1 MNLTESIVEDA
12 TLTWFGALGYAV
24 GHGPQMAPGEQAQGT
39 LTPTLSQGERESYGE
54 VVLVG
59 RLREAL
65 RRLNPTIP
73 EDARE
78 EALRKVLRVATP
90 SLVQTNRAFHKL
102 LRDGIPVECVR
113 QEPSPQPSPSGRG
126 RSEAEGEGQRRWE
139 IVRLIDFSDVLA
151 NDWLAVNQFTVIEG
165 ALPSTSGRGAGGEG
179 DVGRH
184 RRRPDIIV
192 FVNGLP
198 LALIE
203 LKNAAD
209 ENATIWSAYAQLQTY
224 KAEIPSLLAYNAAL
238 IVSDGLQAR
247 MGSLTANQEWF
258 KVWREIDSDSPPPS
272 PGLRPPS
279 PSGRGAGGER
289 TKAKLSLELEVLVR
303 GVFDRQRFLDLLQHF
318 IVFEENPDT
327 GAIHKI
333 IAGYHQF
340 HAVNAAIEETVRA
353 SGMTEEGSVLREEP
367 GTYWAGKMHGG
378 KPGDRRAGV
387 VWHTQGS
394 GKSFTMLFFAARV
407 IREPAMQNPTLVVLT
422 DRNDLDDQLFGQFQR
437 CADILG
443 QTPIQAADRAHLREL
458 LNRASGGVIF
468 TTLQKFMPS
477 APSPPT
483 PLPMGEGSRRRGE
496 GAKLGRGSEQYRGG
510 FDFSGLKAEAREL
523 RAKQTDAESLLWEL
537 LRDRK
542 LAGAKFRRQHQF
554 GEYIT
559 DFFCNDAKLVVE
571 CDGAPHATP
580 ERRKID
586 QKRDAYLK
594 SQGLTVLRFENK
606 RVHADPEAVLEEIAA
621 HLPSTSGRGAGGKG
635 EDGKAISLRRNIIV
649 VADEAHR
656 SQYDLIDG
664 LARHMRDTLPNAT
677 FIGFTGTPIEKTDAN
692 TRAVFGDYISIYD
705 IQRAVADK
713 ATVPI
718 YYESRIA
725 KLRLN
730 ASELPTLDAEFEEI
744 TEGEELTKK
753 EKLKTKWAALEALV
767 GDPKRLALIAD
778 DLVAHFEKR
787 TEAMDGKAMVVC
799 MSRRICVDL
808 YEALIKLRPDWASAK
823 DDDAEAEKGKACV
836 VKVIM
841 TGSADD
847 GPEWQ
852 PHIRNKERRRAM
864 ANRFKDSKD
873 PFRIVIVR
881 DMWLTGFDAPC
892 LHTMYAD
899 KPMQGHGLMQ
909 AIARVNRVF
918 RDKPGG
924 LVVDY
929 LGLADQLKHALA
941 NYTESGG
948 KGDPTYDTK
957 QAIAIMLEKHGIAC
971 DLLHGSDWKRAVGDG
986 KKTLFALPALQEHV
1000 LEQDDGKTRWNQVI
1014 TELSRAFALCAA
1026 SDEATQIRDDV
1037 ALFQAIQS
1045 ALNKQSSGNLKTPDQ
1060 IDAAVRQLVSKAI
1073 TTDGQVID
1081 VFTAAGLP
1089 KPDIS
1094 ILSDGFLAEV
1104 RGLKHKNVAAELLE
1118 KLLKDELKVRS
1129 KRNLVQSQL
1138 FSEKLKKTLNAYH
1151 NRAISTMEVI
1161 EELIRLAKELDAATK
1176 RGEDLGLTDDEV
1188 AFYDALAANE
1198 SAVKAMGDDK
1208 LKVIATE
1215 LITQVRKSVTIDWT
1229 LREGARAKIRVMVK
1243 RILNKYGYPP
1253 DLQEEAV
1260 KTVLMQAELL
1270 CADWAESTGGRTIQ
1284 VVSMP

>member
-1 MNLTESIVEDA
+1 MSLTESIVEEA
-12 TLTWFGALGYAV
+12 ALTWFGELGYTV
-24 GHGPQMAPGEQAQGT
+24 GHGPQVAPGEPAA
-39 LTPTLSQGERESYGE
+39 ERDSFGE
-54 VVLVG
+54 VVLVA

-65 RRLNPTIP
+65 FRINPALP

-78 EALRKVLRVATP
+78 EALRKVLRIATP
-90 SLVQTNRAFHKL
+90 SLIQTNRAFHRM
-102 LRDGIPVECVR
+102 LRDGVDVEYARPDGSTKHDKAWLV
-113 QEPSPQPSPSGRG
+113 
-126 RSEAEGEGQRRWE
+126 
-139 IVRLIDFSDVLA
+139 DFSHVER
-151 NDWLAVNQFTVIEG
+151 NDWFAVNQFTVIEG
-165 ALPSTSGRGAGGEG
+165 Q
-179 DVGRH
+179 H
-184 RRRPDIIV
+184 NRRPDIVV

-198 LALIE
+198 LTLIE

-209 ENATIWSAYAQLQTY
+209 EDATIWSAYAQLQTY
-224 KAEIPSLLAYNAAL
+224 KAEIPGLLAYNAAL

-258 KVWREIDSDSPPPS
+258 KVWRTID
-272 PGLRPPS
+272 
-279 PSGRGAGGER
+279 GEGDAPK
-289 TKAKLSLELEVLVR
+289 TALELEVLVR
-303 GVFDRQRFLDLLQHF
+303 GVFERRRFLDLLHHF

-340 HAVNAAIEETVRA
+340 HAVNAAVEETVRA
-353 SGMTEEGSVLREEP
+353 SGLEHSVQEDP
-367 GTYWAGKMHGG
+367 GTYWAGRMHGG

-407 IREPAMQNPTLVVLT
+407 VRESAMQNPTLVVLT

-443 QTPIQAADRAHLREL
+443 QTPVQAANREALREL
-458 LNRASGGVIF
+458 LAVASGGVVF
-468 TTLQKFMPS
+468 TTIQKF
-477 APSPPT
+477 
-483 PLPMGEGSRRRGE
+483 LPE
-496 GAKLGRGSEQYRGG
+496 
-510 FDFSGLKAEAREL
+510 
-523 RAKQTDAESLLWEL
+523 
-537 LRDRK
+537 
-542 LAGAKFRRQHQF
+542 
-554 GEYIT
+554 
-559 DFFCNDAKLVVE
+559 
-571 CDGAPHATP
+571 
-580 ERRKID
+580 
-586 QKRDAYLK
+586 
-594 SQGLTVLRFENK
+594 
-606 RVHADPEAVLEEIAA
+606 
-621 HLPSTSGRGAGGKG
+621 KG
-635 EDGKAISLRRNIIV
+635 ERMPELSPRRNIIV
-649 VADEAHR
+649 IADEAHR

-664 LARHMRDTLPNAT
+664 LARHMRDALPNAS

-725 KLRLN
+725 KLGLN
-730 ASELPTLDAEFEEI
+730 ASELPRLDSEFEEI

-767 GDPKRLALIAD
+767 GDPKRIALVAS

-787 TEAMDGKAMVVC
+787 IEAMDGKAIVVC

-823 DDDAEAEKGKACV
+823 DDDTEAEKDTSCV
-836 VKVIM
+836 AKVIM

-852 PHIRNKERRRAM
+852 PHIRNKEKRRAL

-948 KGDPTYDTK
+948 KGAPTYDTR
-957 QAIAIMLEKHGIAC
+957 QAIAVMLEKHGVAC
-971 DLLHGSDWKRAVGDG
+971 DILHGFDWEKWTTGTPTERLQLIPAGQEHILEQEDG
-986 KKTLFALPALQEHV
+986 KKRWIQVV
-1000 LEQDDGKTRWNQVI
+1000 L
-1014 TELSRAFALCAA
+1014 ELSRAFALCAA
-1026 SDEATQIRDDV
+1026 SDEATEIRDDV
-1037 ALFQAIQS
+1037 SYFQALQA
-1045 ALNKQSSGNLKTPDQ
+1045 ALSKQSHAQAKTPEQ

-1073 TTDGQVID
+1073 TTDGQIID

-1129 KRNLVQSQL
+1129 KRNLVQSQI

-1161 EELIRLAKELDAATK
+1161 EELIRLAKELDAAVK
-1176 RGEDLGLTDDEV
+1176 RGEDLGLTEDEI

-1198 SAVKAMGDDK
+1198 NAVRAMGDDK
-1208 LKVIATE
+1208 LKVIAAE
-1215 LITQVRKSVTIDWT
+1215 LITKVRQSVTIDWT
-1229 LREGARAKIRVMVK
+1229 VREGARAKIRVIVK
-1243 RILNKYGYPP
+1243 RILSKWGYPP

-1270 CADWAESTGGRTIQ
+1270 CREWA
-1284 VVSMP
+1284 